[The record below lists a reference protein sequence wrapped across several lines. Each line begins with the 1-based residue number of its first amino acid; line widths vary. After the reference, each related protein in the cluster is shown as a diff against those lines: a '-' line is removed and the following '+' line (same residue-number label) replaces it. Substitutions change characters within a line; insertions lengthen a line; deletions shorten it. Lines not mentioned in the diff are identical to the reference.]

1 LNPALLLFVAV
12 SPVGPSAAALAGTTA
27 VRLVEDAR
35 PKVEVPLERMTPEQ
49 LRAEY
54 TLLSHERPNI
64 TMPIV
69 ATVVGGV
76 GVFGSLVTLL
86 FGAIFVLGEHVP
98 AMLFIVTGFV
108 AVGAAVLLIVG
119 IVTLRSTLA
128 ERRPFNERMERLQQ
142 QMDRL
147 EGRGVDEGPGA
158 PPPPPPP
165 PPASALWS
173 GPESSVLLARF

>member
-1 LNPALLLFVAV
+1 
-12 SPVGPSAAALAGTTA
+12 
-27 VRLVEDAR
+27 
-35 PKVEVPLERMTPEQ
+35 
-49 LRAEY
+49 
-54 TLLSHERPNI
+54 
-64 TMPIV
+64 
-69 ATVVGGV
+69 
-76 GVFGSLVTLL
+76 
-86 FGAIFVLGEHVP
+86 
-98 AMLFIVTGFV
+98 MLFIVTGFV

-142 QMDRL
+142 QMDRF

-165 PPASALWS
+165 PPASTLWS